1 MFDCL
6 GVTGTAN
13 SQEGTDVEV
22 GEGAPE
28 AELDTQHLGLLQL
41 HRRAPAPSG
50 LPSPLRMP
58 TSRPSSYST
67 SNVWASDDRGA
78 LIALSDPDRVT

>member
-50 LPSPLRMP
+50 PPSALRSRLPGPPLTLPQMFGP
-58 TSRPSSYST
+58 LMTEE
-67 SNVWASDDRGA
+67 
-78 LIALSDPDRVT
+78 L